1 MHLNVFY
8 NPFLTIAKKFTM
20 SRIHYEN
27 GILKLANIVQAV
39 KKCYKIKIDYRNF

>member
-27 GILKLANIVQAV
+27 GILKLANFNKAIS
-39 KKCYKIKIDYRNF
+39 NT